1 MREAPAATGTLP
13 QMADPREALA
23 RLRAAAED
31 EQLAMLCRRHN
42 IRLLGAFGSA
52 TDPDWP
58 EPRDLDLAVE
68 FEPGADGDIIALM
81 NDLMTLARFDR
92 VDLLDLGRARAKPVA
107 RTSALVGGVP
117 LYESESGAYAR
128 AQIHA
133 IMQRMDTAWLRR
145 LELELL
151 AS

>member
-1 MREAPAATGTLP
+1 M
-13 QMADPREALA
+13 DPREALA

-31 EQLAMLCRRHN
+31 GRLEPLCRRHG

-52 TDPDWP
+52 TDPAWP
-58 EPRDLDLAVE
+58 GPRDLDIAVE
-68 FEPGADGDIIALM
+68 FERGANGDIIALM
-81 NDLMTLARFDR
+81 NDLMALTRFDR
-92 VDLLDLGRARAKPVA
+92 IDLLDLGRASANPVA

-117 LYESESGAYAR
+117 LYESESGTYAR